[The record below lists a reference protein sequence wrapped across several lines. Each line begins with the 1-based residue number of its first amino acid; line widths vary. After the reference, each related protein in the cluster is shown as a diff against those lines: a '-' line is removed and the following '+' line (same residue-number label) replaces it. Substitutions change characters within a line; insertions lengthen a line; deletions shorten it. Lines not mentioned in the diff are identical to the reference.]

1 MRVLKFGGTSVADA
15 KCLRRVQNIV
25 LNYHDSKTSLFVVV
39 SAFSGITDLLISMTD
54 KAVDNQE
61 YKPLLKTFRGKVNEI
76 AEELLSAGLYQTIK
90 SDLEEN
96 HSVLENLL
104 SGVSLIQEASKRTRD
119 YILSFGERNCAF
131 IFSHYLNQSKIPSE
145 YVDARKYIKT
155 DDSYGAARVNFPVT
169 NKAINELDKKGT
181 CYVVTG
187 FIGSD
192 LVSGRTTTLGRGGSD
207 YSAAIFAAAINA
219 NGLEIW
225 TDVDGVLTSD
235 PRKVTN
241 AYPIK
246 ELSYEEAM
254 EMSHFGAKVL
264 YSPTIRPVREKE
276 IPIHIKNTFNPKHTG
291 TLIHKENNKSD
302 KIISGL
308 SAIDNVALVTLAG
321 TGMQGVSGI
330 ASRFFGCLAKEA
342 INIIMITQASSEHS
356 ITVAVMQ
363 NDSGNAKAVLE
374 EEFSFEIKRK
384 LVDPIRV
391 YDSNSII
398 AIIGSNMIN
407 SPGVAGTLFNILGK
421 NGINIE
427 AIAQGSSELNIS
439 FAVNQKSTIKAL
451 NAIHDAFFLSQ
462 FKTVHVYM
470 IGIGLIGSTLLQQIQ
485 DNIESIK
492 NDSGIDIAI
501 NGISNSKK
509 MLVSETSIDIE
520 TYKNTLD
527 NDGVAADINE
537 FIKTMISHNHAHSIF
552 IDCTASTHVVPS
564 YTKILSHNIAIST
577 PNKIA
582 FSSSMQEY
590 IKIKAI
596 ASKHRTPFNF
606 ETNVGAGLPII
617 STLKAMT
624 GSGDK
629 ITKIEA
635 VLSGSLS
642 YIFNNYNSDV
652 LFHDVIKKAQELGY
666 TEPDPRE
673 DLSGNDVRR
682 KLLILARESGLS
694 LEEKEI
700 DIVSFL
706 PDGAMEASSVD
717 EFYKLVKAKDEHFKT
732 KINAA
737 ESTNQKLRFIA
748 RLENNK
754 AKISL
759 EQVGPES
766 PFYGLSG
773 SDNIIS
779 FSSKRYNNS
788 PLVIRGP
795 GAGADVT
802 AAGVLAEIINM
813 SKEI

>member
-1 MRVLKFGGTSVADA
+1 
-15 KCLRRVQNIV
+15 
-25 LNYHDSKTSLFVVV
+25 
-39 SAFSGITDLLISMTD
+39 
-54 KAVDNQE
+54 
-61 YKPLLKTFRGKVNEI
+61 
-76 AEELLSAGLYQTIK
+76 
-90 SDLEEN
+90 
-96 HSVLENLL
+96 
-104 SGVSLIQEASKRTRD
+104 
-119 YILSFGERNCAF
+119 
-131 IFSHYLNQSKIPSE
+131 
-145 YVDARKYIKT
+145 
-155 DDSYGAARVNFPVT
+155 
-169 NKAINELDKKGT
+169 
-181 CYVVTG
+181 
-187 FIGSD
+187 
-192 LVSGRTTTLGRGGSD
+192 
-207 YSAAIFAAAINA
+207 
-219 NGLEIW
+219 
-225 TDVDGVLTSD
+225 
-235 PRKVTN
+235 
-241 AYPIK
+241 
-246 ELSYEEAM
+246 
-254 EMSHFGAKVL
+254 
-264 YSPTIRPVREKE
+264 
-276 IPIHIKNTFNPKHTG
+276 
-291 TLIHKENNKSD
+291 
-302 KIISGL
+302 
-308 SAIDNVALVTLAG
+308 
-321 TGMQGVSGI
+321 
-330 ASRFFGCLAKEA
+330 
-342 INIIMITQASSEHS
+342 
-356 ITVAVMQ
+356 
-363 NDSGNAKAVLE
+363 
-374 EEFSFEIKRK
+374 
-384 LVDPIRV
+384 
-391 YDSNSII
+391 
-398 AIIGSNMIN
+398 
-407 SPGVAGTLFNILGK
+407 
-421 NGINIE
+421 
-427 AIAQGSSELNIS
+427 
-439 FAVNQKSTIKAL
+439 
-451 NAIHDAFFLSQ
+451 
-462 FKTVHVYM
+462 M